1 MRGIWQSMLLKEDFR
16 GVTIVSSEVADD
28 WKVGGVFISHA
39 RIFRAEKGRA
49 RFNAGA
55 ESHYT

>member
-28 WKVGGVFISHA
+28 WKVGGVFICHA
-39 RIFRAEKGRA
+39 RISRVEKGRA
-49 RFNAGA
+49 RCSAG
-55 ESHYT
+55 SKGRYT